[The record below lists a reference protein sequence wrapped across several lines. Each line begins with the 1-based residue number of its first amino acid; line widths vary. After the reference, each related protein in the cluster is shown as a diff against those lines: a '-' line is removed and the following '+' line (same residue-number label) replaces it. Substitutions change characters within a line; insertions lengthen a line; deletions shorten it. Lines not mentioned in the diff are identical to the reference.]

1 MEMKTKTPMFQE
13 FTKGLFRENPILIIM
28 LGLCGGLAASSNAV
42 DGAGMG
48 AAFAFVMICSNV
60 VVSLIRRITPSQI
73 RIPVFITVIST
84 FVTIVDYAMKAYTP
98 ALSRSLGVFVPLIVV
113 NCIVMGRAE
122 AFASKN
128 GVLRSLLDG
137 IGMSIGFGVVITLMG
152 AIREFLGAGT
162 LFNRQVLGDGLHPRP
177 RLHPAAGRVPRARV
191 PHRGPEA
198 DRARAGGEDMISQD
212 MNLFLIFLS
221 AMIVNNILLIRFIAL
236 CSFFGISNNIQT
248 SIGMGMAVLFVM
260 VMASSISWVI
270 YHFILVPF
278 DLLYL
283 RTAAFIL
290 TIATFVQLEEMAIRK
305 MFPAL
310 YRAMGIYLPLIVVN
324 CAVLAAA
331 FLIIDY
337 NLSFIKS
344 LVYTVGVAAGYFVS
358 IVLFAAIRERV
369 SLAPVSR
376 SFQGYPI
383 AFITASLMS
392 LAFLGF
398 KGLFGL

>member
-1 MEMKTKTPMFQE
+1 
-13 FTKGLFRENPILIIM
+13 
-28 LGLCGGLAASSNAV
+28 
-42 DGAGMG
+42 
-48 AAFAFVMICSNV
+48 
-60 VVSLIRRITPSQI
+60 
-73 RIPVFITVIST
+73 
-84 FVTIVDYAMKAYTP
+84 
-98 ALSRSLGVFVPLIVV
+98 
-113 NCIVMGRAE
+113 
-122 AFASKN
+122 
-128 GVLRSLLDG
+128 
-137 IGMSIGFGVVITLMG
+137 
-152 AIREFLGAGT
+152 
-162 LFNRQVLGDGLHPRP
+162 
-177 RLHPAAGRVPRARV
+177 
-191 PHRGPEA
+191 
-198 DRARAGGEDMISQD
+198 

-248 SIGMGMAVLFVM
+248 SVGMGIAVIFVM
-260 VMASSISWVI
+260 VMASSISWIV
-270 YHFILVPF
+270 YHFVLIPF

-290 TIATFVQLEEMAIRK
+290 TIATFVQLEEMAIKK

-344 LVYTVGVAAGYFVS
+344 LVYTIGVGGGYLVA
-358 IVLFAAIRERV
+358 IVMFAAIRERIA
-369 SLAPVSR
+369 LAPIPK
-376 SFQGYPI
+376 SFKGYPI
-383 AFITASLMS
+383 TFITASLMS

>member
-1 MEMKTKTPMFQE
+1 
-13 FTKGLFRENPILIIM
+13 
-28 LGLCGGLAASSNAV
+28 
-42 DGAGMG
+42 
-48 AAFAFVMICSNV
+48 
-60 VVSLIRRITPSQI
+60 
-73 RIPVFITVIST
+73 VIS
-84 FVTIVDYAMKAYTP
+84 
-98 ALSRSLGVFVPLIVV
+98 S
-113 NCIVMGRAE
+113 
-122 AFASKN
+122 
-128 GVLRSLLDG
+128 
-137 IGMSIGFGVVITLMG
+137 
-152 AIREFLGAGT
+152 
-162 LFNRQVLGDGLHPRP
+162 
-177 RLHPAAGRVPRARV
+177 
-191 PHRGPEA
+191 
-198 DRARAGGEDMISQD
+198 D

-248 SIGMGMAVLFVM
+248 SLGMGIAVIFVM
-260 VMASSISWVI
+260 VMASSISWIV
-270 YHFILVPF
+270 YHFVLIPF

-337 NLSFIKS
+337 NLNFIKS
-344 LVYTVGVAAGYFVS
+344 LVYTIGVGGGYLVA
-358 IVLFAAIRERV
+358 IVMFAAIRERIA
-369 SLAPVSR
+369 LAPIPR
-376 SFQGYPI
+376 SFKGYPI
-383 AFITASLMS
+383 TFITASLMS

>member
-1 MEMKTKTPMFQE
+1 
-13 FTKGLFRENPILIIM
+13 
-28 LGLCGGLAASSNAV
+28 
-42 DGAGMG
+42 
-48 AAFAFVMICSNV
+48 
-60 VVSLIRRITPSQI
+60 
-73 RIPVFITVIST
+73 
-84 FVTIVDYAMKAYTP
+84 
-98 ALSRSLGVFVPLIVV
+98 
-113 NCIVMGRAE
+113 
-122 AFASKN
+122 
-128 GVLRSLLDG
+128 
-137 IGMSIGFGVVITLMG
+137 
-152 AIREFLGAGT
+152 
-162 LFNRQVLGDGLHPRP
+162 
-177 RLHPAAGRVPRARV
+177 
-191 PHRGPEA
+191 
-198 DRARAGGEDMISQD
+198 MISGE

-248 SIGMGMAVLFVM
+248 SVGMGIAVIFVM
-260 VMASSISWVI
+260 VMASSISWIV
-270 YHFILVPF
+270 YHFILIPF

-290 TIATFVQLEEMAIRK
+290 TIATFVQLEEMVIRK

-344 LVYTVGVAAGYFVS
+344 LVYTIGVGGGYLVA
-358 IVLFAAIRERV
+358 IVMFAAIRERIA
-369 SLAPVSR
+369 LAPIPK
-376 SFQGYPI
+376 SFKGYPI
-383 AFITASLMS
+383 TFITASLMS

>member
-1 MEMKTKTPMFQE
+1 
-13 FTKGLFRENPILIIM
+13 
-28 LGLCGGLAASSNAV
+28 
-42 DGAGMG
+42 
-48 AAFAFVMICSNV
+48 
-60 VVSLIRRITPSQI
+60 
-73 RIPVFITVIST
+73 
-84 FVTIVDYAMKAYTP
+84 
-98 ALSRSLGVFVPLIVV
+98 
-113 NCIVMGRAE
+113 
-122 AFASKN
+122 
-128 GVLRSLLDG
+128 
-137 IGMSIGFGVVITLMG
+137 
-152 AIREFLGAGT
+152 
-162 LFNRQVLGDGLHPRP
+162 
-177 RLHPAAGRVPRARV
+177 
-191 PHRGPEA
+191 
-198 DRARAGGEDMISQD
+198 MISSD

-248 SIGMGMAVLFVM
+248 SLGMGLAVIFVM
-260 VMASSISWVI
+260 VMASSISWIV
-270 YHFILVPF
+270 YHFVLIPF

-337 NLSFIKS
+337 RLSFIKS
-344 LVYTVGVAAGYFVS
+344 LVYTIGVGVGYLVA
-358 IVLFAAIRERV
+358 IVMFAAIRERIV
-369 SLAPVSR
+369 LAPIPK
-376 SFQGYPI
+376 SFKGYPI
-383 AFITASLMS
+383 TFITASLMS